1 MGKPFQRIHASI
13 VGKFQDGIGEKIP
26 QWIRANGGQF
36 SRDVSPRVTH
46 LIVTKD
52 AFKTHAAPVESA
64 KKIGTIKIVSY
75 DWLEDSL
82 LSNTRRPK
90 PEGPY
95 LLKNLMKPE
104 KKETQ
109 KNKATAKSAK
119 VVKEIKAKVLKRP
132 IGMYRFTGAPLYWYN
147 ADGTDISTTADPFL
161 GPKGKKKPVRRVYQ
175 DRKTGVVYSTT
186 LFRPSKP
193 PVARREKYQ
202 LTLFESVAE
211 PHTYSAY
218 AKFSRVGISNV
229 ELLAGPRCK
238 LELAVNKFKQF
249 FREKTGK
256 QWDERANGKMPPPKA
271 DLDGNS
277 LPVHEGWFYLEE
289 KTTILGAFLRE
300 PQSTGCQGSTG
311 HISCDGIEDSIEE
324 KIANYQVEDG
334 GEDDLENGGEGG
346 GEDGSEAEA
355 DADDEEEE
363 MDR

>member
-36 SRDVSPRVTH
+36 SREVSPRVTH
-46 LIVTKD
+46 LIATKE

-64 KKIGTIKIVSY
+64 KKINTIKIVSY

-82 LSNTRRPK
+82 LSNPRRPK
-90 PEGPY
+90 PAGPY

-104 KKETQ
+104 KKEIQ
-109 KNKATAKSAK
+109 KNKATAKPAK
-119 VVKEIKAKVLKRP
+119 VAKEIKAKVAKRP
-132 IGMYRFTGAPLYWYN
+132 I
-147 ADGTDISTTADPFL
+147 ADPFL
-161 GPKGKKKPVRRVYQ
+161 GQKGKRKAVRHVYQ

-193 PVARREKYQ
+193 PITSREKYQ

-218 AKFSRVGISNV
+218 AKFSRVGTSNV

-238 LELAVNKFKQF
+238 LELAVDKFKQF
-249 FREKTGK
+249 FKEQTGK
-256 QWDERANGKMPPPKA
+256 KWDERANGKMPPPKTGP
-271 DLDGNS
+271 DGNS

-289 KTTILGAFLRE
+289 KTSILGAFLRE
-300 PQSTGCQGSTG
+300 PQSTGCPGSTG
-311 HISCDGIEDSIEE
+311 HISCDGTKEDGIEDKME
-324 KIANYQVEDG
+324 NHQVEDG
-334 GEDDLENGGEGG
+334 GEDGLEIGGKNGAEGG
-346 GEDGSEAEA
+346 GEGASEAEA
-355 DADDEEEE
+355 EVVEEEE
-363 MDR
+363 DR

>member
-13 VGKFQDGIGEKIP
+13 VGKFQDGIGDKIP

-36 SRDVSPRVTH
+36 SREVSSRVTH
-46 LIVTKD
+46 LIATKE

-64 KKIGTIKIVSY
+64 KKISTIKIVSY

-82 LSNTRRPK
+82 LSNTRKPK

-95 LLKNLMKPE
+95 LLKNLMNPD
-104 KKETQ
+104 KKEIQ
-109 KNKATAKSAK
+109 KNKATAKPAK
-119 VVKEIKAKVLKRP
+119 VAKEIKAKVAKRP
-132 IGMYRFTGAPLYWYN
+132 I
-147 ADGTDISTTADPFL
+147 ADPFL
-161 GPKGKKKPVRRVYQ
+161 GSKGKKKPVRRVYQ
-175 DRKTGVVYSTT
+175 DRNTGAVYSTT

-193 PVARREKYQ
+193 PVTSREKHQ

-218 AKFSRVGISNV
+218 AKFSRVGTSNV

-238 LELAVNKFKQF
+238 LELAVDKFKQF
-249 FREKTGK
+249 FKEQTGK
-256 QWDERANGKMPPPKA
+256 EWDERANGKMPPPKTGP
-271 DLDGNS
+271 DGNS

-300 PQSTGCQGSTG
+300 PKSTVCQGSTG
-311 HISCDGIEDSIEE
+311 HISCDGIEDNMAKSSM
-324 KIANYQVEDG
+324 ANHQVEDG
-334 GEDDLENGGEGG
+334 GNGGLENGGEDR

-355 DADDEEEE
+355 DVEEEGE
-363 MDR
+363 EGGGGG